1 MLYEARVNTTA
12 TDGGTLNVR
21 KSPSTN
27 ASVIGKLSN
36 GAKVDVLEV
45 NETWSRIRSSIGE
58 GWAMSKFLTMIT
70 DDGKVIIEDADGNQ
84 YAVRLPITI
93 REGTA

>member
-36 GAKVDVLEV
+36 GAKVDVLEI
-45 NETWSRIRSSIGE
+45 NEAWSRIHSSIGD